1 MSDEN
6 KVAKIIFFSF
16 FFRNGSATSET
27 PLMTKRQHSTAQ
39 RPTPECAGGRTHKK
53 GRKNDNDAL
62 LARLQLNGW
71 MTVTVLRSVGA
82 NAGRQDWYFLPPDGS
97 KPKSQG
103 GLERVFVV
111 EPNLPRS

>member
-1 MSDEN
+1 MQIRSQ
-6 KVAKIIFFSF
+6 KSFFIFF
-16 FFRNGSATSET
+16 RETVQLLVET

-82 NAGRQDWYFLPPDGS
+82 NAGRQDWYSQRDTLLDMYAYSKAGS
-97 KPKSQG
+97 
-103 GLERVFVV
+103 
-111 EPNLPRS
+111 